1 MKRPSTVMSAVV
13 LLAFAISSRAV
24 AQTSLPASVDW
35 RTHGA
40 VTPVR
45 NMGQCGAS
53 WAFAAVAAVEGV
65 TAIHSGKL
73 HSLSEQELIDCTGV
87 EGNHGCSGGSAEG
100 AFHWIARHGITSEAQ
115 YPYTARDRQCR
126 LGSPVVA
133 RLTGFQHVATDVR
146 SLMTAVAKQP
156 VAVLIDGS
164 ADDFHQYGGGL
175 YPCHSGTPNVW
186 VTIVGYGVDASK
198 RAYWIVKGS
207 WGTEWGEHGY
217 MRMTRSDD
225 CANIGTALVPT
236 M

>member
-1 MKRPSTVMSAVV
+1 MKRRSMSAVIF
-13 LLAFAISSRAV
+13 LALAISSHAM
-24 AQTSLPASVDW
+24 AQTSLPTSVDW

-40 VTPVR
+40 VSAVR
-45 NMGQCGAS
+45 NVGQCDAT

-73 HSLSEQELIDCTGV
+73 PSLSEQELIDCTGV

-100 AFHWIARHGITSEAQ
+100 ALHWIARHGITSQAQ

-126 LGSPVVA
+126 LGSPVAA
-133 RLTGFQHVATDVR
+133 RITGFQHVATDMQ
-146 SLMTAVAKQP
+146 SLMAAVAKQP
-156 VAVLIDGS
+156 VAVMIDGS
-164 ADDFHQYGGGL
+164 GADFHQYGGGL
-175 YPCHSGTPNVW
+175 YGCHSGTPNVW
-186 VTIVGYGVDASK
+186 VTIVGYGVDSAK

-217 MRMTRSDD
+217 MRMPRSAD

>member
-1 MKRPSTVMSAVV
+1 MKLSAVV
-13 LLAFAISSRAV
+13 FLALTISSAAI

-40 VTPVR
+40 VTAVR
-45 NMGQCGAS
+45 NAGQCDAS

-73 HSLSEQELIDCTGV
+73 PSLSEQELIDCTGV

-100 AFHWIARHGITSEAQ
+100 ALHWIARHGITSQ
-115 YPYTARDRQCR
+115 VSYPWTARDGHCR

-133 RLTGFQHVATDVR
+133 RITGFHHVATDMQ

-156 VAVLIDGS
+156 VAVMIDGS
-164 ADDFHQYGGGL
+164 GADFHQYGGGL
-175 YPCHSGTPNVW
+175 YACHGGTPNIW
-186 VTIVGYGVDASK
+186 VTIVGYGVDSAK

-217 MRMTRSDD
+217 MRMTRSAD